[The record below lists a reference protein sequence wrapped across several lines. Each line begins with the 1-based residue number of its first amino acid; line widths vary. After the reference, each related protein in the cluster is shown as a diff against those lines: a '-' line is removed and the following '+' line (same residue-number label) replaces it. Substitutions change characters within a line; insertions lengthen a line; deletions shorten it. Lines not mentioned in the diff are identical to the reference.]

1 MLNYIWLGMIVLG
14 VTVGALNGRSP
25 EVSQAFLDWSERAV
39 MGVALPLAGMF
50 TMMLGVMRLVEKSGL
65 ITRIA
70 RFFGPVLRRLFP
82 EVPSDHP
89 AMGAMMMNIAAN
101 FIGAGNAATPFGL
114 RAMAQLEKLN
124 PHPGTATNAMCTF
137 LVLNTSA
144 VTLISTTGLV
154 LLRKGGATNPTAV
167 IGPSILA
174 TLCGLV
180 FGLAALWLCQR
191 LRIFSLPLA
200 AAPPTSPADGSPGD
214 SAAPAAPAAAA
225 VAADDP
231 PAVEPVPLRWWQ
243 SAVLAAFLLALAVG
257 FVLALRQGDFGAAV
271 EARRW
276 GEAAAAMMMAASG
289 LVLPGFLGFFILYA
303 AVAGLRVFEE
313 FVEGAKDGIQTV
325 LRIIPYLVGMIV
337 GVGVL
342 RASGVIDALARFL
355 RDGLH
360 IAGAFPDLLPMVL
373 MRPLSGS
380 GSQAVLANL
389 IETFG
394 ANSYE
399 AMTATTMYGS
409 TETTFYVLAVYFGSV
424 GIRRVRHAVLAGLV
438 ADGVAMVTAML
449 LCQWIV
455 P

>member
-14 VTVGALNGRSP
+14 VTAGALNGRSP
-25 EVSQAFLDWSERAV
+25 EVSQAFLDWSEKAV

-50 TMMLGVMRLVEKSGL
+50 TLMLGVMRLVEKSGL
-65 ITRIA
+65 IMLIA
-70 RFFGPVLRRLFP
+70 RFFSPVLRRLFP
-82 EVPSDHP
+82 GVPADHP

-114 RAMAQLEKLN
+114 RAMTQLEKLN

-167 IGPSILA
+167 IGPSIAA
-174 TLCGLV
+174 TVCGLIA
-180 FGLAALWLCQR
+180 GLGALWLCQR
-191 LRIFSLPLA
+191 LPVFALKPGA
-200 AAPPTSPADGSPGD
+200 EPAGGG
-214 SAAPAAPAAAA
+214 PAATLPEPTEP
-225 VAADDP
+225 P
-231 PAVEPVPLRWWQ
+231 PAEPVRLRGWQ
-243 SAVLAAFLLALAVG
+243 WGVLAAFLGALVAGFVMAVG
-257 FVLALRQGDFGAAV
+257 RSGFAAASAAGDAG
-271 EARRW
+271 
-276 GEAAAAMMMAASG
+276 GAAAALMTAASG
-289 LVLPGFLGFFILYA
+289 LVLPGFLAFFILYA
-303 AVAGLRVFEE
+303 ALAGLRVFEE

-342 RASGVIDALARFL
+342 RASGLIDALARLL
-355 RDGLH
+355 REGLH
-360 IAGAFPDLLPMVL
+360 ITGAFPDLLPMVL

-389 IETFG
+389 IDTFG

-399 AMTATTMYGS
+399 ALSAATMYGS
-409 TETTFYVLAVYFGSV
+409 TETTFYVLAVYFGAV
-424 GIRRVRHAVLAGLV
+424 GIRRVRHALAAGLI
-438 ADGVAMVTAML
+438 ADTVAMATAMF
-449 LCQWIV
+449 LCQWLV
-455 P
+455 R

>member
-14 VTVGALNGRSP
+14 VAIGALNGRSP

-39 MGVALPLAGMF
+39 MSVALPLAGMF

-65 ITRIA
+65 ITLIA

-82 EVPSDHP
+82 GVPADHP

-124 PHPGTATNAMCTF
+124 PQPGTATNAMCTF

-144 VTLISTTGLV
+144 LTLISTTGLV
-154 LLRKGGATNPTAV
+154 LLRKGGSANPTAV
-167 IGPSILA
+167 IGPSIVA

-180 FGLAALWLCQR
+180 VGLGALWICQR
-191 LRIFSLPLA
+191 LPVFA
-200 AAPPTSPADGSPGD
+200 VK
-214 SAAPAAPAAAA
+214 PAAAGT
-225 VAADDP
+225 VDDP
-231 PAVEPVPLRWWQ
+231 AAGGAGSPAAAGSPEEAVVPAEPVRLRGWHWL
-243 SAVLAAFLLALAVG
+243 VLAAFFGVLVAGL
-257 FVLALRQGDFGAAV
+257 VLALNKTGFADAWAAR
-271 EARRW
+271 EW
-276 GEAAAAMMMAASG
+276 GVAAAAMMMAVSG

-303 AVAGLRVFEE
+303 ALAGLRVFED
-313 FVEGAKDGIQTV
+313 FVEGAKEGIQTV

-342 RASGVIDALARFL
+342 RASGAI
-355 RDGLH
+355 DGLAWLLRNGLQ
-360 IAGAFPDLLPMVL
+360 ITGAFPDLLPMVL

-389 IETFG
+389 IENFG

-399 AMTATTMYGS
+399 ALAAATMYGS
-409 TETTFYVLAVYFGSV
+409 TETTFYVLAVYFGAV
-424 GIRRVRHAVLAGLV
+424 GIRRVRHALLAGLI
-438 ADGVAMVTAML
+438 ADGVAMATAMF
-449 LCQWIV
+449 LCQWLV
-455 P
+455 K

>member
-14 VTVGALNGRSP
+14 VAIGALNGRSP

-65 ITRIA
+65 ITLIA

-82 EVPSDHP
+82 GVPADHP

-124 PHPGTATNAMCTF
+124 PQPGTATNAMCTF

-144 VTLISTTGLV
+144 LTVISTTGLV
-154 LLRKGGATNPTAV
+154 LLRKGGAANPTAI
-167 IGPSILA
+167 IGPSIVA

-180 FGLAALWLCQR
+180 AGLGVLWICQR
-191 LRIFSLPLA
+191 LPVFAVKPA
-200 AAPPTSPADGSPGD
+200 ALGGTTSDRGD
-214 SAAPAAPAAAA
+214 AAPAAE
-225 VAADDP
+225 
-231 PAVEPVPLRWWQ
+231 EPVPAEPVRLRGWRLLALAAFL
-243 SAVLAAFLLALAVG
+243 AVLAAGL
-257 FVLALRQGDFGAAV
+257 VLALHKTGFAA
-271 EARRW
+271 AWAAHDW
-276 GEAAAAMMMAASG
+276 GAAAAALMMAVSG

-303 AVAGLRVFEE
+303 ALAGLRVSED
-313 FVEGAKDGIQTV
+313 FVEGAKEGMQTV

-342 RASGVIDALARFL
+342 RASGAI
-355 RDGLH
+355 DGL
-360 IAGAFPDLLPMVL
+360 AWLLRNGLQVTGAFPDLLPMVL

-394 ANSYE
+394 AGSYE
-399 AMTATTMYGS
+399 ALSAATMYGS
-409 TETTFYVLAVYFGSV
+409 TETTFYVLAVYFGAV
-424 GIRRVRHAVLAGLV
+424 GIRRVRHALVAGLF
-438 ADGVAMVTAML
+438 ADGVAMAVAMI
-449 LCQWIV
+449 LCQWLV
-455 P
+455 G

>member
-1 MLNYIWLGMIVLG
+1 MLNYMWFGMIVLG
-14 VTVGALNGRSP
+14 VLYGVLNGRAP

-39 MGVALPLAGMF
+39 MSVALPLAGMF
-50 TMMLGVMRLVEKSGL
+50 TLMLGIMRLVEKSGL
-65 ITRIA
+65 IMWIA

-82 EVPSDHP
+82 GVPGDHP

-144 VTLISTTGLV
+144 LTLISTTGLV

-167 IGPSILA
+167 IGPSIVA
-174 TLCGLV
+174 TLCGLLV
-180 FGLAALWLCQR
+180 GLAALWICQR
-191 LRIFSLPLA
+191 LPIFAVKPA
-200 AAPPTSPADGSPGD
+200 ASADGD
-214 SAAPAAPAAAA
+214 PAVAPAAAA
-225 VAADDP
+225 PAADAATAPD
-231 PAVEPVPLRWWQ
+231 EPTAASPRAWGNWRR
-243 SAVLAAFLLALAVG
+243 LALVVFFGLLATG
-257 FVLALRQGDFGAAV
+257 YVLALRKTDFLSAVAAQ
-271 EARRW
+271 EW
-276 GEAAAAMMMAASG
+276 GGAAAALMMAASD
-289 LVLPGFLGFFILYA
+289 LVLPGFLAFFVLYA
-303 AVAGLRVFEE
+303 ALAGLRVFEE
-313 FVEGAKDGIQTV
+313 FVEGAKEGIQTV

-342 RASGVIDALARFL
+342 RASGVIDGLARVL

-360 IAGAFPDLLPMVL
+360 IAGALPDLLPMLL

-389 IETFG
+389 IDTFG

-399 AMTATTMYGS
+399 ALAATTMYGS

-424 GIRRVRHAVLAGLV
+424 GIRRVRHALAAGLV
-438 ADGVAMVTAML
+438 ADAVAMGTAMF
-449 LCQWIV
+449 LCQWLV
-455 P
+455 K

>member
-25 EVSQAFLDWSERAV
+25 EVSQAFLDWSEKAV
-39 MGVALPLAGMF
+39 MSVALPLAGMF
-50 TMMLGVMRLVEKSGL
+50 TLMLGVMRLVEKSGL
-65 ITRIA
+65 ITLIA
-70 RFFGPVLRRLFP
+70 RLFSPVLRRLFP
-82 EVPSDHP
+82 EVPADHP

-144 VTLISTTGLV
+144 LTLISTTGLV
-154 LLRKGGATNPTAV
+154 LLRKGGAANPTAV
-167 IGPSILA
+167 IGPSIFA
-174 TLCGLV
+174 TLCGLIA
-180 FGLAALWLCQR
+180 GLCALWICQR
-191 LRIFSLPLA
+191 LPLFA
-200 AAPPTSPADGSPGD
+200 VKPGAGADPAEGG
-214 SAAPAAPAAAA
+214 PAAAE
-225 VAADDP
+225 P
-231 PAVEPVPLRWWQ
+231 PAAEPPAAEPVRLRAWQ
-243 SAVLAAFLLALAVG
+243 WAVLLVFLGVLAAGFWLAVG
-257 FVLALRQGDFGAAV
+257 KTGFATSWAAGD
-271 EARRW
+271 W
-276 GEAAAAMMMAASG
+276 GAAAAALMTAASG
-289 LVLPGFLGFFILYA
+289 LVLPGFLAFFILYA
-303 AVAGLRVFEE
+303 ALAGLRVFED

-342 RASGVIDALARFL
+342 RASGLIDALARAL
-355 RDGLH
+355 REGLH

-389 IETFG
+389 IDTFG

-399 AMTATTMYGS
+399 ALSAATMYGS
-409 TETTFYVLAVYFGSV
+409 TETTFYVLAVYFGAI
-424 GIRRVRHAVLAGLV
+424 GIRRVRHALAAGLI
-438 ADGVAMVTAML
+438 ADAVAMGTAMF
-449 LCQWIV
+449 LCQWLV
-455 P
+455 K

>member
-14 VTVGALNGRSP
+14 VTVGALNGRAP
-25 EVSQAFLDWSERAV
+25 EVSQAFLDWSEKAV
-39 MGVALPLAGMF
+39 MSVALPLAGMF
-50 TMMLGVMRLVEKSGL
+50 TLMLGVMRLVEKSGL
-65 ITRIA
+65 ITHIA

-82 EVPSDHP
+82 GVPADHP

-114 RAMAQLEKLN
+114 RAMTQLEKLN

-154 LLRKGGATNPTAV
+154 LLRKGGASNPTAV

-174 TLCGLV
+174 TLCGLAA
-180 FGLAALWLCQR
+180 GLCALWLCQR
-191 LRIFSLPLA
+191 LPIFAVKPGGAVGSVTASDEAAA
-200 AAPPTSPADGSPGD
+200 AAPEAAD
-214 SAAPAAPAAAA
+214 SA
-225 VAADDP
+225 
-231 PAVEPVPLRWWQ
+231 AVEPVRLKPWHWF
-243 SAVLAAFLLALAVG
+243 VLTGFLSVLAVG
-257 FVLALRQGDFGAAV
+257 FYFAVQRTGFAAAWAAGD
-271 EARRW
+271 W
-276 GEAAAAMMMAASG
+276 GSAAAALMLAASG

-303 AVAGLRVFEE
+303 ALAGLRVFED

-342 RASGVIDALARFL
+342 RASGVIDGLAWLL
-355 RDGLH
+355 RHGLH
-360 IAGAFPDLLPMVL
+360 ITGAFPDLLPMVL

-389 IETFG
+389 IDTFG

-399 AMTATTMYGS
+399 AMSAATMYGS
-409 TETTFYVLAVYFGSV
+409 TETTFYVLAVYFGAV
-424 GIRRVRHAVLAGLV
+424 GIRRVRHALLAGLI
-438 ADGVAMVTAML
+438 ADAVAMGTAMA
-449 LCQWIV
+449 LCQWLV

>member
-25 EVSQAFLDWSERAV
+25 EVSQAFLDWSEKAV
-39 MGVALPLAGMF
+39 MSVALPLAGMF
-50 TMMLGVMRLVEKSGL
+50 TLMLGVMRLVEKSGL
-65 ITRIA
+65 ITLIA
-70 RFFGPVLRRLFP
+70 RLFGPILRRLFP
-82 EVPSDHP
+82 EVPADHP

-144 VTLISTTGLV
+144 LTLISTTGLV

-167 IGPSILA
+167 IGPSIIA
-174 TLCGLV
+174 TLCGLIA
-180 FGLAALWLCQR
+180 GLCALWICQR
-191 LRIFSLPLA
+191 LPVFAVKPGAAPGQAEGGPAVAVAEAPEPPPAEPVRLSAWRWAVLLAFLGVLA
-200 AAPPTSPADGSPGD
+200 AGFWLAVGKTGFATSWAAGDWGS
-214 SAAPAAPAAAA
+214 AAAA
-225 VAADDP
+225 
-231 PAVEPVPLRWWQ
+231 L
-243 SAVLAAFLLALAVG
+243 
-257 FVLALRQGDFGAAV
+257 
-271 EARRW
+271 
-276 GEAAAAMMMAASG
+276 MTAASG
-289 LVLPGFLGFFILYA
+289 LVLPGFLSFFILYA
-303 AVAGLRVFEE
+303 ALAGLRVFED

-342 RASGVIDALARFL
+342 RASGLIDALARAL
-355 RDGLH
+355 REGLH

-389 IETFG
+389 IDTFG

-399 AMTATTMYGS
+399 ALSAATMYGS
-409 TETTFYVLAVYFGSV
+409 TETTFYVLAVYFGAV
-424 GIRRVRHAVLAGLV
+424 GIRRVRHALAAGLI
-438 ADGVAMVTAML
+438 ADTVAMATAL
-449 LCQWIV
+449 FLCQWLV
-455 P
+455 R